1 MIAEAVDAA
10 VSVGWALAVWIV
22 VFAFAA
28 TAAGFALVAV
38 PVVACM
44 AVTRGV
50 AAGLAAIQGS
60 RAPESPPGPQKA
72 ADARVAHSRPSWA
85 QPDKDAA

>member
-10 VSVGWALAVWIV
+10 VTLGWALLGGGVLLAFTATVALYAVV
-22 VFAFAA
+22 V
-28 TAAGFALVAV
+28 TAAVAWL
-38 PVVACM
+38 
-44 AVTRGV
+44 AVTRGI

-72 ADARVAHSRPSWA
+72 AEARVAHSRPSWA